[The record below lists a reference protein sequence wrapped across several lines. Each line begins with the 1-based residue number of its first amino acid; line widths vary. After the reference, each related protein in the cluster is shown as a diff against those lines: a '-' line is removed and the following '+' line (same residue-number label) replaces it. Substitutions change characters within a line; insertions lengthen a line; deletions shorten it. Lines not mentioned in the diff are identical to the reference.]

1 MLTLRDINSLT
12 PFEQLDKAYQ
22 DDLSLAFKALGD
34 NAVIL
39 YPDGGLLTY
48 RMVMNHAAPCHDSVP
63 LAADM
68 FFNAYS
74 VCHRFGVAGV
84 RDSRG
89 NLVGAI
95 TNALSLYRHLYENKA
110 IRNRYVKRLMRR

>member
-1 MLTLRDINSLT
+1 MLSLRDINSLT

-48 RMVMNHAAPCHDSVP
+48 RMVMNHAAPCHDCLLHNKNV
-63 LAADM
+63 
-68 FFNAYS
+68 
-74 VCHRFGVAGV
+74 
-84 RDSRG
+84 DSCRT
-89 NLVGAI
+89 L
-95 TNALSLYRHLYENKA
+95 L
-110 IRNRYVKRLMRR
+110 